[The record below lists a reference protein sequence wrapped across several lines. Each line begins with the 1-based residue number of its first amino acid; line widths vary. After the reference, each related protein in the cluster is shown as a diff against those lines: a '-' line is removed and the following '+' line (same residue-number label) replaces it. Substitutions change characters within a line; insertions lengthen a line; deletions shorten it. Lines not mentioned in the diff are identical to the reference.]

1 MNDLSQEF
9 KSEISRLFKEK
20 NFSQLQFKLEE
31 LGDIEELPINI
42 AYIYAISK
50 ALNPSSQESDY
61 KQSFKLLIK
70 IYKNN
75 KSNLEP
81 LYNLIAVSLKS
92 KQYNEMLD
100 LLTEAF
106 KINSSNSNIIEGIAK
121 LNYTLGNLEESHKY
135 YELLFK
141 LNPDRVLSRQV
152 YLTCLNY
159 LPDISQQ
166 YYLNKCKEY
175 TQLLE
180 KDVNFNQKFIITKKP
195 KIHLGFFSSDLRKHS
210 VSFFL
215 KNFVKNTN
223 KSEFVI
229 SAFSNLDIKNY
240 DEMTKELKSYFDHWH
255 DVKNLKDSD
264 IIDLIK
270 KNNIDIL
277 IDLNGHTEGNR
288 INIFAQRS
296 APIQVLWLGYC
307 NSTGLKNMDYIITD
321 SNCIKED
328 EEKLYTEKIIYL
340 PKIWNAKSKPL
351 ELPNIEE
358 LPSIKNKV
366 FSFGSFNNF
375 LKISD
380 QTIKVWAKILIE
392 SNSRIILKTQ

>member
-121 LNYTLGNLEESHKY
+121 LNYTLGNLEKS
-135 YELLFK
+135 
-141 LNPDRVLSRQV
+141 
-152 YLTCLNY
+152 LTNTMN
-159 LPDISQQ
+159 
-166 YYLNKCKEY
+166 YYLN
-175 TQLLE
+175 
-180 KDVNFNQKFIITKKP
+180 
-195 KIHLGFFSSDLRKHS
+195 
-210 VSFFL
+210 
-215 KNFVKNTN
+215 
-223 KSEFVI
+223 
-229 SAFSNLDIKNY
+229 
-240 DEMTKELKSYFDHWH
+240 
-255 DVKNLKDSD
+255 
-264 IIDLIK
+264 
-270 KNNIDIL
+270 
-277 IDLNGHTEGNR
+277 
-288 INIFAQRS
+288 
-296 APIQVLWLGYC
+296 
-307 NSTGLKNMDYIITD
+307 
-321 SNCIKED
+321 
-328 EEKLYTEKIIYL
+328 
-340 PKIWNAKSKPL
+340 
-351 ELPNIEE
+351 
-358 LPSIKNKV
+358 
-366 FSFGSFNNF
+366 
-375 LKISD
+375 
-380 QTIKVWAKILIE
+380 
-392 SNSRIILKTQ
+392 